1 MNTKIKPSNK
11 ASTFNLF
18 EAIRKIAGDDGVLR
32 FERVLYSLAERQ
44 MEGYAGVGGFWQPI
58 SPHKNGGFL
67 AIGRNEKVRVTVPS
81 NGVDLVTDT
90 VTACA
95 AMSAMAV
102 NHMAWDYHSH
112 GLGDM
117 TAGEQFSSLYYRVR
131 NACLA
136 KGSGVDASAFLSII
150 D

>member
-1 MNTKIKPSNK
+1 MNPSNK

-32 FERVLYSLAERQ
+32 FERVLYSLAEEQ
-44 MEGYAGVGGFWQPI
+44 MEGYNGGCWQPV

-67 AIGRNEKVRVTVPS
+67 TIGRNEKVRVTVRN

-95 AMSAMAV
+95 AMSAAAV
-102 NHMAWDYHSH
+102 NHMAWGYS
-112 GLGDM
+112 GFGDEF
-117 TAGEQFSSLYYRVR
+117 TADRFSSLYYRVR
-131 NACLA
+131 NAALA